1 MIKSRNN
8 FFIIMSN
15 IKPEKI
21 ANKKKSLLSLVTWYG
36 QGLLMM
42 GITWESIISVER
54 GRLVFVRCYKR

>member
-1 MIKSRNN
+1 
-8 FFIIMSN
+8 MSN

-21 ANKKKSLLSLVTWYG
+21 ANKKESLLSLVTWYG

>member
-42 GITWESIISVER
+42 GIT
-54 GRLVFVRCYKR
+54 